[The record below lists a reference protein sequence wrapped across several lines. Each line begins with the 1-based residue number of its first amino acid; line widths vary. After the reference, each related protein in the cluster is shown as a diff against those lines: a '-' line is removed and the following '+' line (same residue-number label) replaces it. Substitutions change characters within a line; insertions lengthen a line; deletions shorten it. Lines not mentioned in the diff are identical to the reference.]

1 MHISKD
7 EILMGRDKKYP
18 KDYSSQISDNIDQ
31 LLIPINK
38 IRDAYGYSMIVA
50 SGWRPPA
57 INLSTPGA
65 AAHSKHMIGL
75 AVDIQDTNGALMK
88 WVLQNLQLMKDLNIF
103 IEDFCYTPNWVHLQ
117 LGKPTSG
124 KRIFIPNSTRS
135 PAPHKWNQTYDKQY
149 DE

>member
-18 KDYSSQISDNIDQ
+18 KDYTEQISDNIDQ

-38 IRDAYGYSMIVA
+38 IRDAYGHPMTIA

-65 AAHSKHMIGL
+65 APHSKHMIGL
-75 AVDIQDTNGALMK
+75 AVDIQDKDGSLMK
-88 WVLQNLQLMKDLNIF
+88 WVLQNLQLMKDLNIYC
-103 IEDFCYTPNWVHLQ
+103 EDFRYCPNWVHFG
-117 LGKPTSG
+117 LGPPISG
-124 KRIFIPNSTRS
+124 KRIFIPNSTRA
-135 PAPHKWNQTYDKQY
+135 PAPSRWTGIYDHQY
-149 DE
+149 DD